1 MEYKKIIFVAQTGTS
16 REAMAAGILEDCTLP
31 YPVEVLS
38 RGLVV
43 QFPEPMNQKSE
54 AVLISNGIEVE
65 GFASVQ
71 LSEADLT
78 EGTLVLTMEQ
88 SQKEQIIEQFENAIQ
103 VEVYVL
109 TEFVGDELEILDP
122 YGGDL
127 SVYGL
132 CYETLRKSIKKL
144 VRKLGGGE

>member
-1 MEYKKIIFVAQTGTS
+1 MEYKRIIFVAQTGTS
-16 REAMAAGILEDCTLP
+16 REAMAAGILADCTLP

-71 LSEADLT
+71 LKTPFRWRFMCSRSLW
-78 EGTLVLTMEQ
+78 GM
-88 SQKEQIIEQFENAIQ
+88 SW
-103 VEVYVL
+103 
-109 TEFVGDELEILDP
+109 
-122 YGGDL
+122 
-127 SVYGL
+127 
-132 CYETLRKSIKKL
+132 KS
-144 VRKLGGGE
+144 

>member
-1 MEYKKIIFVAQTGTS
+1 MEYKKIICVAQTGTS
-16 REAMAAGILEDCTLP
+16 REAMAAGRLADCTLP